1 MEKTSLRKARDT
13 CGTEHTKVG
22 KDPNDLPRKASMAY
36 ISPVPQTDTGG

>member
-1 MEKTSLRKARDT
+1 MEKTSVRKARDT

-22 KDPNDLPRKASMAY
+22 KDLNNLPRKAAIAY